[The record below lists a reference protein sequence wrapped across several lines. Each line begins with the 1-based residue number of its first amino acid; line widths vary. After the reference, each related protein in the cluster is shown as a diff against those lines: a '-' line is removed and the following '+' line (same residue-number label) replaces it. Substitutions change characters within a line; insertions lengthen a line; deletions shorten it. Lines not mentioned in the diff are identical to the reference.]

1 VEFVDRFKGQR
12 SRSHRL
18 TSANAVK
25 VVGETS
31 SRVRHVDQKHVQNPH
46 RRPQINIT
54 TTNQW
59 IAGNA
64 RRFSNAFRVPVY
76 HTDHAHCLEMN
87 ARLSRYGQ
95 NVPETGETAQCP
107 ISATPHHAARSVL
120 VLPRRISCTLFPS
133 FRYRQFSFTAQLAS
147 IFGCLARKESVESVV
162 SRLAVSNRERKCA
175 DTISTVLVP
184 WTGHLQC

>member
-87 ARLSRYGQ
+87 ARLSGYGQ
-95 NVPETGETAQCP
+95 NVPETGETAECP
-107 ISATPHHAARSVL
+107 ISATPPSCSPFSVSAATQTFLHTFPILSVPPVFL
-120 VLPRRISCTLFPS
+120 
-133 FRYRQFSFTAQLAS
+133 Y
-147 IFGCLARKESVESVV
+147 
-162 SRLAVSNRERKCA
+162 
-175 DTISTVLVP
+175 STVSIDFRLFSEKRVS
-184 WTGHLQC
+184 